1 MRLLLLEFSS
11 RWEGV
16 GRFCLILEARE
27 RERGEGGV
35 GRMELREG
43 GIGNSV
49 GLSKKDDVLDVVVV
63 VAVAP
68 TEGGG
73 GADTIETSNS
83 DTPSSLSLSIF
94 SRGEVEFP
102 VPLGREPGV
111 DK

>member
-1 MRLLLLEFSS
+1 VEEMRLLLLEFNS

-63 VAVAP
+63 VAA
-68 TEGGG
+68 GSGG
-73 GADTIETSNS
+73 GAVAITVPNS
-83 DTPSSLSLSIF
+83 VAPSSLSLSIF
-94 SRGEVEFP
+94 SRGEVDVP
-102 VPLGREPGV
+102 VPLGPEPGV
-111 DK
+111 DR

>member
-1 MRLLLLEFSS
+1 MRLLLEFNS

-63 VAVAP
+63 VAP
-68 TEGGG
+68 NGGGG

-94 SRGEVEFP
+94 SRGEVELP
-102 VPLGREPGV
+102 LPLGPEPGV